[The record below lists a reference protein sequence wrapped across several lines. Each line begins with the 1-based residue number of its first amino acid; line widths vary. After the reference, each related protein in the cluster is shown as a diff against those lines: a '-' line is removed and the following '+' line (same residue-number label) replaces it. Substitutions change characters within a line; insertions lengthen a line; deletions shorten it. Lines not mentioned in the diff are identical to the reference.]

1 MYIIYKK
8 WKNNSEVRYINMNNL
23 MRTKES
29 IDNLFSDFFHGSKK
43 NYMKTDIKETKEEY
57 MFYIDVP
64 GLKKENI
71 KINYEDGYLE
81 IEGKQEFNSFE
92 ETKDFIHKE
101 RQSETVSRSYYVG
114 KEINEEEIK
123 AELKDGVLKLNVP
136 KKEEQKMKKYI
147 EIE

>member
-1 MYIIYKK
+1 
-8 WKNNSEVRYINMNNL
+8 
-23 MRTKES
+23 
-29 IDNLFSDFFHGSKK
+29 
-43 NYMKTDIKETKEEY
+43 